1 MIRSTGENISGEEV
15 EAAMLGHPAVR
26 LCEPLAVPD
35 DVREEEV
42 KVVVMLEPG
51 AALTEPEL
59 IEWCAGRL
67 ARFKV
72 PRYVELIEDDPP
84 SVAG

>member
-1 MIRSTGENISGEEV
+1 
-15 EAAMLGHPAVR
+15 VR
-26 LCEPLAVPD
+26 LCEALAVPD

-51 AALTEPEL
+51 AALAEEEL
-59 IEWCAGRL
+59 IEWCAERL

-72 PRYVELIEDDPP
+72 PRYVELISDG
-84 SVAG
+84 STRVAR